1 MISIE
6 NLFLLANSICYKS
19 CQVIVLVKRQKKEN
33 IVKYLDNIIK
43 GPWRPRYFCVSKAKH

>member
-19 CQVIVLVKRQKKEN
+19 CQVTVLVKRQKKEN

>member
-6 NLFLLANSICYKS
+6 NLFLLANNIRYKS

-43 GPWRPRYFCVSKAKH
+43 GPWRPRYVCVSKAKH